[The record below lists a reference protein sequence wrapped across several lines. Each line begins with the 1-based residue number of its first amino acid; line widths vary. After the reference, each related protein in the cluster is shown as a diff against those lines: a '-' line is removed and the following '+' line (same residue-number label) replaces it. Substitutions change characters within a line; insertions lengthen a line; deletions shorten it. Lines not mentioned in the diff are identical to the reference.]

1 MSQFNEAEDLPLGLM
16 MQLGQDMDAMNYFA
30 ALSDEQ
36 KEYLVS
42 YIRGAES
49 GSDAR
54 ARVEQVMNQLH
65 NHQGG
70 DLGMNLT

>member
-1 MSQFNEAEDLPLGLM
+1 MSQFDEAEDLPLGLM

-30 ALSDEQ
+30 ALSDEE

-49 GSDAR
+49 GPDAR

-65 NHQGG
+65 NHQGFF
-70 DLGMNLT
+70 